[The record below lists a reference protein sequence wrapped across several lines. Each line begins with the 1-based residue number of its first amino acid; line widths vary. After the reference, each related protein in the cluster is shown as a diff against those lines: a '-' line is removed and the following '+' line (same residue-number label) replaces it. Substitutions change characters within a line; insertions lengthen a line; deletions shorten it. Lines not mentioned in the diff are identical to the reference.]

1 MFIYNPPKYLDHKIH
16 NMIVFLSFHFH
27 LLCELN
33 VKSLYVSRFTL
44 SFSCGDLKLYSYR
57 MFISFGNLFAF

>member
-1 MFIYNPPKYLDHKIH
+1 MFIYNHPKYLDHKIH

-33 VKSLYVSRFTL
+33 VKSL
-44 SFSCGDLKLYSYR
+44 
-57 MFISFGNLFAF
+57 

>member
-44 SFSCGDLKLYSYR
+44 SFLVTYLHFDDFMQNKLITR
-57 MFISFGNLFAF
+57 T